1 MSLEPL
7 LAAPWFIQAHAFCAI
22 AAFFLGVV
30 QLTAPKG
37 TLPHR
42 TLGVIWVVLMIVVT
56 ITSAFIVHPTNP
68 GDPFWARFSF
78 IHIFTVITAIGLVGG
93 IRYLLAGG
101 PNLKKHRGP
110 FIGMFIGGLII
121 AGALAFLP
129 GRIMHAVVF
138 GGGAAYYGQ

>member
-30 QLTAPKG
+30 QLSAPKG

-42 TLGVIWVVLMIVVT
+42 TLGVLWVTLMIVVT
-56 ITSAFIVHPTNP
+56 VSSAFIVHPTKP
-68 GDPFWARFSF
+68 GDPFWARFSP
-78 IHIFTVITAIGLVGG
+78 IHLLTLLTAFGLVGG
-93 IRYLLAGG
+93 IRYLLIGG
-101 PNLKKHRGP
+101 PNLKKHKGP

-129 GRIMHAVVF
+129 GRIMHAVAF
-138 GGGAAYYGQ
+138 GGEATAYGE